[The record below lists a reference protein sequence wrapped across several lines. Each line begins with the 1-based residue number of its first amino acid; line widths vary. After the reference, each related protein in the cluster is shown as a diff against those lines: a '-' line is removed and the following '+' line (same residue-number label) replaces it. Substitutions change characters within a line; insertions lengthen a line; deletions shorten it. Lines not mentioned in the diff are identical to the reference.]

1 MPQPRHPALMIL
13 LSAALLLQACGRDTA
28 PTAAVAPGPASSPV
42 ESFVSVY
49 DWHARGTPAGR
60 TTLTRAGDGRVTNE
74 SFVHWNNREYRL
86 KSELQ
91 LDADGMVVSQRI
103 TGLSPFG
110 ATVDEQFAYRDGEAS
125 WRTMGESGRA
135 QTERAAFYVPTEW
148 GAVGSLEA
156 LVRAALKRIDGEL
169 PLFPDGRAR
178 VEKLV
183 EARVPTPAG
192 DTMLSLFAIHG
203 VDFTPVYAWF
213 DDGLNLAA
221 RDLGRMGMLP
231 QGWDPDVLEILASAQ
246 AAQDA
251 ARASRL
257 TAELARRVAQPVLID
272 NVGVVDVVAGELL
285 EGRQV
290 LLRDGQIE
298 AVSDR
303 PLEIDDALRIDG
315 AGRTLMPGLWDMH
328 GHFSLE
334 DGLLNIAGGVTSVR
348 DLGSTPERMAE
359 LQDKF
364 HSGGVIGPTTYA
376 AAMIDGLS
384 PYTSRNPAKDLDEAL
399 ALVDRFAAEG
409 YVQIKLYSSIHPDWV
424 PAIRERTRQHGMRLS
439 GHIPA
444 FMSAEQAVRAGYDEI
459 QHINMVFLNFLAGD
473 REDTR
478 QQLRFTLYGNEGGQ
492 LDLASPEV
500 EAFVA
505 LLRERGTVVDPTAA
519 IFDSMLTHVAGQPD
533 PTFAAVAGHLPLSVR
548 RKLYNPSFEIGEA
561 RVADW
566 ATTAVRQA
574 EMIRKLHEAG
584 VPLVAGSDAM
594 PGFTMHRELELYA
607 AAGIPN
613 ADVLRIATLGSARI
627 LGVDGGTGSIE
638 PGKAA
643 DLVLLDGNPLE
654 DISAVR
660 RAVLVIKGD
669 VLYRPDDLYRAVG
682 VEPFLG
688 SMDL

>member
-1 MPQPRHPALMIL
+1 MLTV
-13 LSAALLLQACGRDTA
+13 LLLQACGRDEAPVAVTA
-28 PTAAVAPGPASSPV
+28 PDPVPPPA
-42 ESFVSVY
+42 EEFVTVY
-49 DWHARGTPAGR
+49 DWHARGTPAGQ

-86 KSELQ
+86 TSELQ

-110 ATVDEQFAYRDGEAS
+110 ATVDEQFSYRDGEAS

-135 QTERAAFYVPTEW
+135 QTERAAFYLPTEW

-156 LVRAALKRIDGEL
+156 LVRAGVRRIDGEL
-169 PLFPDGRAR
+169 PLFPAGTAR
-178 VEKLV
+178 VEKLT
-183 EARVPTPAG
+183 EARVPAPGGGTI
-192 DTMLSLFAIHG
+192 LSLYAING

-213 DDGLNLAA
+213 DEQLNLAA

-231 QGWDPDVLEILASAQ
+231 QGWDPDILEILAKAQ
-246 AAQDA
+246 SEQDS
-251 ARASRL
+251 ARAERQS
-257 TAELARRVAQPVLID
+257 AELARRATQPVLIE
-272 NVGVVDVVAGELL
+272 NVGVIDVA
-285 EGRQV
+285 EGRLLAGQYV
-290 LLRDGQIE
+290 LLRDGRIE
-298 AVSDR
+298 AVSER
-303 PLEIDDALRIDG
+303 PPEIDGALRIDG
-315 AGRTLMPGLWDMH
+315 TGRTLMPGLWDMH

-334 DGLLNIAGGVTSVR
+334 DGLLNIAGGVTSAR

-359 LQDKF
+359 LQEKF
-364 HSGGVIGPTTYA
+364 HSGAVIGPTTYP

-399 ALVDRFAAEG
+399 ALVDRFAAGG
-409 YVQIKLYSSIHPDWV
+409 YVQIKLYSSINPEWV

-478 QQLRFTLYGNEGGQ
+478 QQLRFTLYGSEGGK

-519 IFDSMLTHVAGQPD
+519 IFHSMLTHLPGQPD
-533 PTFAAVAGHLPLSVR
+533 PTFAAVADHLPLSVR

-566 ATTAVRQA
+566 AATAIRQA
-574 EMIRKLHEAG
+574 EMIRKLHGAG

-627 LGVDGGTGSIE
+627 LGVDGETGSIE

-643 DLVLLDGNPLE
+643 DLVLLDGDPLQ
-654 DISAVR
+654 DIAAVR
-660 RAVLVIKGD
+660 RAVLVVKGD
-669 VLYRPDDLYRAVG
+669 ALFRPEDLYRAVG
-682 VEPFLG
+682 VEPFLP
-688 SMDL
+688 SADL